1 LLPLWPLD
9 AGDAPLEPGFV
20 RIIVQA
26 FADDADSAGFVV
38 DASVDDL
45 PAADEGR
52 QYGLSLATEQKT
64 GISKCMAEMEPPTVF
79 FRPIPVI
86 TMSFADVVVATLPL
100 GTGGYE

>member
-1 LLPLWPLD
+1 M
-9 AGDAPLEPGFV
+9 
-20 RIIVQA
+20 
-26 FADDADSAGFVV
+26 
-38 DASVDDL
+38 
-45 PAADEGR
+45 
-52 QYGLSLATEQKT
+52 EQKT